1 MSRIIKKITITLIMI
16 SLILSS
22 TNIGVLRLLAENV
35 SAIFSYVNIN
45 FLDPET
51 GNKITK
57 VDVEQKVRMQISLGV
72 ASNIDTET
80 TGIRIDID
88 NDNFYFNSFSPN
100 GDTNG
105 ATYKVSVVDSNN
117 ESKVLT
123 AVLNIDSD
131 GRRYITIDN
140 LKQGSTVHISLDGYF
155 RDTTAPNEKVS
166 VSVNGE
172 EKASLAA
179 KNIKNKITIT
189 NNKTVST
196 EKISFHDGDKEEFAS
211 NFPITYHISA
221 DVTMPDSRK
230 GVENLENLTV
240 NDVLSFPDG
249 IYIVNN
255 NSFQLSDYISFG
267 NNSLLSISDFLPIIS
282 SDGTKVTGIKLNK
295 VMTDSDI
302 NTYLKNGENIQL
314 KYGDNLVVEN
324 EGVISNTLNTSYKS
338 NNYEGSSKPVVKNT
352 TIDITEGAKFENSTK
367 KIKDGRN
374 YFKYNDR
381 RKWLVLWI
389 SCRR

>member
-1 MSRIIKKITITLIMI
+1 MI

-22 TNIGVLRLLAENV
+22 TNIGALKLLAENV

-51 GNKITK
+51 GNKITQ
-57 VDVEQKVRMQISLGV
+57 VDVEEKVRMQISLGV

-166 VSVNGE
+166 ISVNGE

-211 NFPITYHISA
+211 NFPIAYHISA
-221 DVTMPDSRK
+221 DVTMPDSWK
-230 GVENLENLTV
+230 GVENLESLTV

-255 NSFQLSDYISFG
+255 DSFQLSDYISLG
-267 NNSLLSISDFLPIIS
+267 NNSLLSISDFSPILS

-295 VMTDSDI
+295 VITDSDI

-314 KYGDNLVVEN
+314 KYNDNLVVEN

>member
-1 MSRIIKKITITLIMI
+1 MI

-22 TNIGVLRLLAENV
+22 TNIGALKLLAENV

-51 GNKITK
+51 GNKITQ
-57 VDVEQKVRMQISLGV
+57 VDVEEKVRMQISLGV

-140 LKQGSTVHISLDGYF
+140 LRQGSTVHISLDGYF

-211 NFPITYHISA
+211 NFPIAYHISA
-221 DVTMPDSRK
+221 DVTMPDSWK
-230 GVENLENLTV
+230 GVENLESLTV

-255 NSFQLSDYISFG
+255 DSFQLSDYISLG
-267 NNSLLSISDFLPIIS
+267 NNTLLSISDFSPILS

-295 VMTDSDI
+295 VITDSDI